1 MFEIDRITTANEVLN
16 GIAGYRKFLASFAE
30 GKVLETGV
38 GASNN
43 SRFYPQKKIISVL
56 GIDYSPNAL
65 ELALAKETNK
75 LNITYQLEDVEKC
88 LNKHEL

>member
-1 MFEIDRITTANEVLN
+1 MFDIDRITTANEVLN
-16 GIAGYRKFLASFAE
+16 GVAGYRKLLAGFAE

-43 SRFYPQKKIISVL
+43 IRFYPQKKVLSVL

-65 ELALAKETNK
+65 ELALAKDTQK
-75 LNITYQLEDVEKC
+75 LNISYQLEDVE
-88 LNKHEL
+88 E